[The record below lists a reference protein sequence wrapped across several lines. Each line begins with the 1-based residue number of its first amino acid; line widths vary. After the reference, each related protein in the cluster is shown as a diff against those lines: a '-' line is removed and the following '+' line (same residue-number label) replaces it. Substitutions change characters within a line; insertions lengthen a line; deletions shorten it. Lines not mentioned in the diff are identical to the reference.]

1 MVNFQDPNVVASEIC
16 TNAFH
21 NIIPGLKNTLF
32 YSGGPESLALPR
44 RFIYVRLPP
53 PLPDVSPLPTVN
65 PSLIAGSSSPLLIM
79 SGVSYEG
86 GGPTSGQFGS
96 VATPIYAI
104 LGFLN
109 PLK

>member
-1 MVNFQDPNVVASEIC
+1 VVASEIC

-32 YSGGPESLALPR
+32 YSGGPEVLARPR

-53 PLPDVSPLPTVN
+53 PMAPFSGCCVLTAVN